1 VSGRVSPV
9 LRALCAS
16 VSDLCA
22 TRTAVKLVIK
32 LSMESKNLS
41 DFVGLVLQDFI
52 FHA

>member
-22 TRTAVKLVIK
+22 SVAV
-32 LSMESKNLS
+32 SAACWQYGSQQ
-41 DFVGLVLQDFI
+41 GLL
-52 FHA
+52 